1 MKEPIK
7 LYGASTCPQCQ
18 GAKQYLESK
27 SVPFEYIDVHKD
39 TDGLNQL
46 ECLGISTIPVVM
58 LGDGTNYVTGSNVKA
73 IDNLIKEGK

>member
-27 SVPFEYIDVHKD
+27 SVPFEYIDVH
-39 TDGLNQL
+39 
-46 ECLGISTIPVVM
+46 
-58 LGDGTNYVTGSNVKA
+58 
-73 IDNLIKEGK
+73 

>member
-7 LYGASTCPQCQ
+7 LYGAATCPQCQ

-39 TDGLNQL
+39 ADGLKQL
-46 ECLGISTIPVVM
+46 ESMGISTIPVVM
-58 LGDGTNYVTGSNVKA
+58 SGIKYVKGFSPKEL
-73 IDNLIKEGK
+73 DEFIKEVM

>member
-7 LYGASTCPQCQ
+7 MYGAATCPQCQ

-39 TDGLNQL
+39 ADGLKQL
-46 ECLGISTIPVVM
+46 ESLGISTIPVVM
-58 LGDGTNYVTGSNVKA
+58 SGIKYVKGFSP
-73 IDNLIKEGK
+73 KELDEFIREVM